1 MRTGRLPTMEGT
13 MLEDTSADTQAAA
26 AAAATLHL
34 RITIVGATVDLLR
47 DVPFHEARPE
57 QVAERL
63 GIPVE
68 ELRQHFPSWDG
79 LVLAAL
85 DRWNG
90 SRMDEVAREVGDGS
104 TVDLLRAI
112 VASNT
117 EEPALMRLLVALLS
131 VAGNP
136 VHPMSTYLRSR
147 YTLFYSQV
155 KRGLE
160 HDVAVGRAPHTMD
173 PRRGAEQLIALYEGL
188 QLQAML
194 RSDLDLV
201 PAFDRAVARL
211 ERGWME
217 RYEPQ
222 AARRLST
229 WSGSGSWEI

>member
-1 MRTGRLPTMEGT
+1 
-13 MLEDTSADTQAAA
+13 MLEHTSADTQAAA

-47 DVPFHEARPE
+47 DVPFHEAHPGL
-57 QVAERL
+57 VAERMD
-63 GIPVE
+63 IPLE
-68 ELRQHFPSWDG
+68 ELRRHFPSWDG

-90 SRMDEVAREVGDGS
+90 ARMDEVTHEVGDGS

-112 VASNT
+112 VASSA
-117 EEPALMRLLVALLS
+117 EDPALMRLLVALLS

-136 VHPMSTYLRSR
+136 AHPMATYLRSR
-147 YTLFYSQV
+147 YQLFYAQI

-188 QLQAML
+188 QLQALL
-194 RSDLDLV
+194 RADLDLV
-201 PAFDRAVARL
+201 AAFDRAVARL

-217 RYEPQ
+217 RYEPAA
-222 AARRLST
+222 AARFSAWRE
-229 WSGSGSWEI
+229 GGSWEI

>member
-1 MRTGRLPTMEGT
+1 
-13 MLEDTSADTQAAA
+13 MLEDTSADTAAAA

-34 RITIVGATVDLLR
+34 RITIVGTTVDLLR

-57 QVAERL
+57 AVAERL
-63 GIPVE
+63 DITVE

-90 SRMDEVAREVGDGS
+90 TRMDEVAREVGDGT
-104 TVDLLRAI
+104 TVQLLRAI
-112 VASNT
+112 VASNADD
-117 EEPALMRLLVALLS
+117 PALMRLLVALLS
-131 VAGNP
+131 VAGNAA
-136 VHPMSTYLRSR
+136 HPMSSYLRSR
-147 YTLFYSQV
+147 YQLFFAQI

-188 QLQAML
+188 QLQALL
-194 RSDLDLV
+194 RADLDLV

-217 RYEPQ
+217 RYQPQ

-229 WSGSGSWEI
+229 WSDDGWDL

>member
-1 MRTGRLPTMEGT
+1 
-13 MLEDTSADTQAAA
+13 MLENTSAETQAAA

-47 DVPFHEARPE
+47 DVPFHEARAADVADRVGIS
-57 QVAERL
+57 VAEL
-63 GIPVE
+63 Q
-68 ELRQHFPSWDG
+68 QHFPSWDG

-90 SRMDEVAREVGDGS
+90 GRMDEVTAEVGDAS
-104 TVDLLRAI
+104 TVELLRAI
-112 VASNT
+112 VASNA
-117 EEPALMRLLVALLS
+117 EDPALMRLLVALLS

-136 VHPMSTYLRSR
+136 EHPMATYLRSR
-147 YTLFYSQV
+147 YQLFYGQI

-160 HDVAVGRAPHTMD
+160 RDIALGRAPHTME

-188 QLQAML
+188 QLQALL
-194 RSDLDLV
+194 RADMDLV

-222 AARRLST
+222 AASRHAM
-229 WSGSGSWEI
+229 WSDGGSWVI

>member
-1 MRTGRLPTMEGT
+1 
-13 MLEDTSADTQAAA
+13 MLEDTSADTAAAA

-57 QVAERL
+57 HVAERL
-63 GIPVE
+63 DITAT
-68 ELRQHFPSWDG
+68 ELRKHFPSWDG
-79 LVLAAL
+79 LVLAAV

-90 SRMDEVAREVGDGS
+90 NRMDDVTREVGDGS

-112 VASNT
+112 VASNV
-117 EEPALMRLLVALLS
+117 EDPALMRLMVALLA

-136 VHPMSTYLRSR
+136 AHAMAPYLRSR
-147 YTLFYSQV
+147 YQLFYAQI

-188 QLQAML
+188 QLQALL
-194 RSDLDLV
+194 RSDIDLV
-201 PAFDRAVARL
+201 SAFDRAVARL

-217 RYEPQ
+217 RYQPE
-222 AARRLST
+222 AALRLAT
-229 WSGSGSWEI
+229 WGDDGWSV

>member
-1 MRTGRLPTMEGT
+1 
-13 MLEDTSADTQAAA
+13 MLEDTSADTAAAA

-34 RITIVGATVDLLR
+34 RITIVGATVDLLH
-47 DVPFHEARPE
+47 DVPFHEARPDA
-57 QVAERL
+57 VAERL
-63 GIPVE
+63 DIPVE
-68 ELRQHFPSWDG
+68 TLRQHFPSWDG

-90 SRMDEVAREVGDGS
+90 GRMDEVTREVGNGS
-104 TVDLLRAI
+104 TVQLLRAI
-112 VASNT
+112 VASNA
-117 EEPALMRLLVALLS
+117 EDPALTRLLVALLS

-136 VHPMSTYLRSR
+136 AHPMSTYLRSR
-147 YTLFYSQV
+147 YQLFFAQI

-160 HDVAVGRAPHTMD
+160 HDVAVGRAPHTME

-188 QLQAML
+188 QLQALL
-194 RSDLDLV
+194 RSELDLV
-201 PAFDRAVARL
+201 AAFDRAVARL

-229 WSGSGSWEI
+229 WSDDGWDL

>member
-1 MRTGRLPTMEGT
+1 
-13 MLEDTSADTQAAA
+13 MLEHTSADTQAAA

-47 DVPFHEARPE
+47 DVPFHEARPV
-57 QVAERL
+57 QVAERM
-63 GIPVE
+63 GISVA
-68 ELRQHFPSWDG
+68 ELEQHFPSWDG

-90 SRMDEVAREVGDGS
+90 ARMDEVTHEVGDGS

-112 VASNT
+112 VASNA
-117 EEPALMRLLVALLS
+117 EDPALMRLLVALLS

-136 VHPMSTYLRSR
+136 AHPMATYLRSR
-147 YTLFYSQV
+147 YQLFFAQI

-160 HDVAVGRAPHTMD
+160 HDVAIGRAPHTMD

-188 QLQAML
+188 QLQALL
-194 RSDLDLV
+194 RAELDLV
-201 PAFDRAVARL
+201 AAFDRAVARL

-222 AARRLST
+222 AARRLAM
-229 WSGSGSWEI
+229 WDEDDSGSWEI

>member
-1 MRTGRLPTMEGT
+1 
-13 MLEDTSADTQAAA
+13 MLEHTSADTQAAA

-47 DVPFHEARPE
+47 DTPFHEAHAGL
-57 QVAERL
+57 VAERM
-63 GIPVE
+63 GITVE

-79 LVLAAL
+79 LVLAAV

-90 SRMDEVAREVGDGS
+90 ARMDEVTREVGDGS
-104 TVDLLRAI
+104 TVELLRAI
-112 VASNT
+112 VASNA
-117 EEPALMRLLVALLS
+117 EDPALMRLLVALLS

-136 VHPMSTYLRSR
+136 AHPMATYLRSR
-147 YTLFYSQV
+147 YQLFYSQI

-160 HDVAVGRAPHTMD
+160 HDVAVGRAPHTME

-188 QLQAML
+188 QLQALL
-194 RSDLDLV
+194 RADLDLV

-217 RYEPQ
+217 RYEP
-222 AARRLST
+222 AAAQRFST
-229 WSGSGSWEI
+229 WSDGGSWEI

>member
-1 MRTGRLPTMEGT
+1 
-13 MLEDTSADTQAAA
+13 MLEDTSADTAAAA

-34 RITIVGATVDLLR
+34 RITIVGATVDLLH

-57 QVAERL
+57 AVAERL
-63 GIPVE
+63 DITVH

-90 SRMDEVAREVGDGS
+90 GRMDEVTRVVGNGS
-104 TVDLLRAI
+104 TVQLLRAI
-112 VASNT
+112 VASNA
-117 EEPALMRLLVALLS
+117 EDPALMRLLVALLS
-131 VAGNP
+131 VSGNP
-136 VHPMSTYLRSR
+136 AHPMSSYLRSR
-147 YTLFYSQV
+147 YQLFFSQI

-160 HDVAVGRAPHTMD
+160 HDIAVGRAPHTME

-188 QLQAML
+188 QLQALL
-194 RSDLDLV
+194 RADLDLV

-229 WSGSGSWEI
+229 WSDDGWDI

>member
-1 MRTGRLPTMEGT
+1 
-13 MLEDTSADTQAAA
+13 MLEDTSADTAAAA

-57 QVAERL
+57 DVADRL
-63 GIPVE
+63 AISVD

-90 SRMDEVAREVGDGS
+90 TRMDDVTQDVGRNGT
-104 TVDLLRAI
+104 TVELLRAI
-112 VASNT
+112 VASNA
-117 EEPALMRLLVALLS
+117 EDPALMRLLVALLS

-136 VHPMSTYLRSR
+136 AHPMSTYLRSR
-147 YTLFYSQV
+147 YQLFFLQI

-160 HDVAVGRAPHTMD
+160 HDIAVGRAPHTMD

-188 QLQAML
+188 QLQALL
-194 RSDLDLV
+194 RADLDLV
-201 PAFDRAVARL
+201 PAFDRSVARL

-229 WSGSGSWEI
+229 WADDGWDI